1 MDPQTSA
8 NPSSE
13 EAFRIILADAP
24 RLIRKAIELEWTVV
38 RFFVLGTIVATALTA
53 AYLMFVLR
61 NSKAPLK
68 VWESL
73 GGPAI
78 KLFRPWLFA
87 VLLTNA
93 NPFSGS
99 IHVRITTLTKGSC
112 SGFLKDQRKIRN
124 PFSSIHAGALVTFAE
139 TIGGLAAISTLNIK
153 DRAILISLKIDVC
166 LHTL

>member
-99 IHVRITTLTKGSC
+99 IRMLTIFCFS
-112 SGFLKDQRKIRN
+112 
-124 PFSSIHAGALVTFAE
+124 FSSIHAGALVTFAE